1 MNVRD
6 DAGATPLHLAARQG
20 WRRCVHVLLENGAIV
35 SASSGAF
42 GSGFLLLLLSCQ
54 TTTHFY
60 VKKREKKSRLLRKL
74 VMYLT

>member
-1 MNVRD
+1 VNVRD
-6 DAGATPLHLAARQG
+6 HAGATRLHLAARQG

-60 VKKREKKSRLLRKL
+60 VKKREKKIAPFEETLSCI
-74 VMYLT
+74 